1 MFRNYLKIG
10 FRSLRKQPFQ
20 TTIFISGLALGL
32 TAFLFLQQY
41 TAFEKS
47 YDDFHYASDQ
57 LYRVTT
63 DQLVNGKIDTRDAMS
78 FAGTASMFIEE
89 VPEVINATTT
99 YKTERMV
106 FRKRNQPIE
115 ELNVIAVDTNFLDL
129 FAYSVLE
136 GDKKTMLS
144 SPFSIV
150 LTKTQAAKYFGEE
163 NPIGKTIEDLDEF
176 NQAFTVTGIIEDIPE
191 NTHYHF
197 DILVSLSSYQ
207 EDLEEYGWDGYNYY
221 SYVLLD
227 ASATLAKVE
236 QKLPALAKKYIG
248 EDDQLFFNL
257 QPVKDIHLHS
267 DFTFEPQ
274 VHGSA
279 KAVNF
284 LSIISIFILL
294 IAWINYINLSTAK
307 AVERAKEVGLR
318 KVVGAQQKQLI
329 GQFFFESLLINLFGA
344 VAALLLAFA
353 LTPYFNGLV
362 GNTVIGNVF
371 VNASFLGQLAIFFV
385 IGTVATGFYPAIVL
399 SSFQPIN
406 ALRGA
411 FSRTP
416 KGVFLRKLLVVVQF
430 AASLLLIAST
440 VIIYKQVNFLTAT
453 KMGMDTTHV
462 IGFERPAREDM
473 TRAAYLSKIRTF
485 ENALLTKPGI
495 KRVGGI
501 QNMPGGES
509 FDINSMSGA
518 VSIPG
523 KTDIVKSTV
532 YLTGADDNYLDV
544 LNIAT
549 LAGRNF
555 DREIAADSNAVMV
568 NTAFLNLLNIPD
580 PNQVVGEL
588 LQLREGPNAAR
599 LPIVGV
605 IDDFNRSS
613 LKQQVEPTIFYY
625 TQTPPRSVVKLSGEQ
640 MTSQLDFI
648 QATYRDMF
656 PNSPFAYTFL
666 DERFAKIYAADRR
679 FGIIFL
685 NFSVLAIFVACM
697 GLLGLSSYLALQ
709 RTKEVGIRKVLGA
722 SVQGI
727 VLLFFRDFL
736 WLILIAV
743 LIGIPITY
751 LGMSE
756 WLAGYAHRIAFPW
769 WVLSGAVLTLISI
782 AFLTVSYQ
790 TWRLAIMNPTSTLRQ
805 N

>member
-1 MFRNYLKIG
+1 MFRSYLKIG

-47 YDDFHYASDQ
+47 YDDFHYAADQ

-63 DQLVNGKIDTRDAMS
+63 DQIVNGKIDTRDAMS
-78 FAGTASMFIEE
+78 FAGAASMFIEE
-89 VPEVINATTT
+89 IPEVINATTT

-115 ELNVIAVDTNFLDL
+115 ELNVIAVDTNFIDL
-129 FAYSVLE
+129 FAYSVLQ
-136 GDKKTMLS
+136 GDPKTMLS
-144 SPFSIV
+144 APFSIV
-150 LTKTQAAKYFGEE
+150 LTKTQAEKYFGAE

-176 NQAFTVTGIIEDIPE
+176 NQAFTVTGVIEDIPE

-197 DILVSLSSYQ
+197 DILVSLASYQ
-207 EDLEEYGWDGYNYY
+207 EDLEENGWDGYNYY
-221 SYVLLD
+221 TYVLLD
-227 ASATLAKVE
+227 AGATLAQVE
-236 QKLPALAKKYIG
+236 KKLPALAKKYIG
-248 EDDQLFFNL
+248 EEDQLFFNL
-257 QPVKDIHLHS
+257 QPVKDIHLYS

-274 VHGSA
+274 VHGNA
-279 KAVNF
+279 RAVKF

-344 VAALLLAFA
+344 MAALLLAFA

-362 GNTVIGNVF
+362 GNTVVHNVF
-371 VNASFLGQLAIFFV
+371 LNASFLGQLAIFFL

-399 SSFQPIN
+399 SSFQPIS

-416 KGVFLRKLLVVVQF
+416 KGIFLRKLLVVVQF

-440 VIIYKQVNFLTAT
+440 VIIYQQVDFLTNT

-462 IGFERPAREDM
+462 IGFERPAPEDM
-473 TRAAYLSKIRTF
+473 SREAYLSKIRAF
-485 ENALLTKPGI
+485 ENALLAKPEI
-495 KRVGGI
+495 KSVGSI

-509 FDINSMSGA
+509 FDINSTSSG

-523 KTDIVKSTV
+523 QTDIIKSTV
-532 YLTGADDNYLDV
+532 YLTGADDHYLDV
-544 LNIAT
+544 LNIDL

-555 DREIAADSNAVMV
+555 DREIAADSDAVMV
-568 NTAFLNLLNIPD
+568 NAAFLKLLNIAD
-580 PNQVVGEL
+580 PSLAVGEL

-605 IDDFNRSS
+605 IDDFNRST
-613 LKQQVEPTIFYY
+613 LKEQVEPTIFYY
-625 TQTPPRSVVKLSGEQ
+625 SETAPRSVVKLSGEKVAE
-640 MTSQLDFI
+640 QLDFI
-648 QATYRDMF
+648 QTTYQEMF
-656 PNSPFAYTFL
+656 PNAPFAYTFL

-679 FGIIFL
+679 FGSIFL
-685 NFSVLAIFVACM
+685 SFSILAIFVACM

-722 SVQGI
+722 SVQSI

-743 LIGIPITY
+743 VIGIPVTY

-769 WVLSGAVLTLISI
+769 WVLSGAILTLVGI

-790 TWRLAIMNPTSTLRQ
+790 TWRLAILNPTSTLRQ